1 MRTDDSVEPPV
12 PLVPHH
18 PSPIGVSTETH
29 ADGELRN
36 SHKERRCGETQVH
49 SQHPKELK
57 YVKGNTSLTSHSRHS

>member
-1 MRTDDSVEPPV
+1 MRTDDSVEPPM

-36 SHKERRCGETQVH
+36 SHKERKCGETQLLDIA
-49 SQHPKELK
+49 SLHPT
-57 YVKGNTSLTSHSRHS
+57 GNTPCFTVNSQQT